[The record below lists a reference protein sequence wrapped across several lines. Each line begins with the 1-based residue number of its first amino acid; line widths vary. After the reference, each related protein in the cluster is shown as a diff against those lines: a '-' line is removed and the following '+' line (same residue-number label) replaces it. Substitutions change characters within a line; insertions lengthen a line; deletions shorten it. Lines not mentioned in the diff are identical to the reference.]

1 MATIID
7 KVVLHGYILY
17 CRFGFRF
24 QAMVTFRD
32 ASSCRPCVDAFRDSK
47 KMRAKFV
54 GSQKDPADNDNNN
67 DNETASSEPLRQVF
81 SS

>member
-1 MATIID
+1 MEFLG
-7 KVVLHGYILY
+7 KKGN
-17 CRFGFRF
+17 

-47 KMRAKFV
+47 EMRAKFV
-54 GSQKDPADNDNNN
+54 GSQKDPADDDNN
-67 DNETASSEPLRQVF
+67 DNETASSERLRQVF